1 MALLKGDIS
10 HDYQGLFRQLL
21 RERSTG
27 MYFQV
32 SIPMTVLRVKS
43 SPAEKLLGLRFGLDR
58 KYNAESL

>member
-1 MALLKGDIS
+1 MIIKDC
-10 HDYQGLFRQLL
+10 QLL

-43 SPAEKLLGLRFGLDR
+43 SPAEKLIGLRFGLDR